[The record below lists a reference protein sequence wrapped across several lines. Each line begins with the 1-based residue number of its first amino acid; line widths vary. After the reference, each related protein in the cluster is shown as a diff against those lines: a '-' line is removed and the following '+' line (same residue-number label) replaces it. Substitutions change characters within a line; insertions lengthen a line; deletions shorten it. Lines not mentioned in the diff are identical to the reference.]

1 MADPKKPQPP
11 EAKYESALGPIPPEH
26 FDNDLPYMKNPDKSP
41 GSLYD
46 HLVQRDKPKK
56 EEP

>member
-1 MADPKKPQPP
+1 MADPKKPKPP
-11 EAKYESALGPIPPEH
+11 DAKYESAVGPIPPEH
-26 FDNDLPYMKNPDKSP
+26 FDNDLPYTNNPDKSP

-46 HLVQRDKPKK
+46 YLVQRDKPKK